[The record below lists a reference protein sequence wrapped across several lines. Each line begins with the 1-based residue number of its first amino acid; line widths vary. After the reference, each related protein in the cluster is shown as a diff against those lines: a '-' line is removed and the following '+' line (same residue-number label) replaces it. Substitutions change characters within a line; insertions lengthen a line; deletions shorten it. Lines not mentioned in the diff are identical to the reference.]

1 MQPLAHARALLHAQP
16 CIPIAMTST
25 ANPNPLVRDA
35 LRHLERKETV
45 AAESLLSSALTK
57 APDDVQ
63 ALQLLGVV
71 RRSQGRLEEAEHL
84 YRRSLA
90 LDPSQPQVHH
100 NLGNLLNALGR
111 IDECI
116 AEEREAI
123 RLRPSYADARFG
135 LAAALAEKGE
145 HSLAEK
151 AYREVL
157 RLQPNYLLAKLG
169 LATELCAV
177 NRAAEAE
184 RLLRQTLM
192 LGIRDQSLVASF
204 EHNLGVTLNLQSK
217 FSEALNLFDRAQA
230 NAREMWATDYSRGGT
245 LQQLGRYEEA
255 AECYRKVLAREPAHV
270 DALACLAL
278 ILAHLGDF
286 ASARDCGAR
295 ACLLDPRHP
304 IARIALA
311 ICAIE
316 ARRFEGAIQDLRD
329 LFADPAIVQH
339 RAAAYAAGFSA
350 DAFDRHRRF
359 GEAFEIYSAANER
372 LRALHAGQFERNRA
386 IGEARRLTDYFRK
399 SEPWV
404 AGTVDFAQSEAHR
417 HVFVLGFM
425 RSGTTLLET
434 ILATSPEVAHIDEI
448 EFLTDAARAFL
459 LSDADLDRLAVLDP
473 AECAR
478 WRESYWNSVRRAGYS
493 VAGKCFVDKMPFNT
507 IRLPLIS
514 RLFPGAKVIFAS
526 RDPRD
531 VVLSCF
537 RRRFNPGPYSFEF
550 FRLEDCARFY
560 AATMELAELYR
571 AKLPLTIH
579 EHRYEDMVTDLETSV
594 RAVCNF
600 TGIAWLPA
608 MRDFRGTAEAIDSR
622 SASAAQVRRGL
633 YPEAIGQWRQYRDEL
648 APVLPILAPWV
659 ARLGYRAD

>member
-1 MQPLAHARALLHAQP
+1 
-16 CIPIAMTST
+16 MTAAT
-25 ANPNPLVRDA
+25 GPNPLLRDA

-45 AAESLLSSALTK
+45 AAENLLSRALAE

-71 RRSQGRLEEAEHL
+71 RRSQGRLEEAEDL

-90 LDPSQPQVHH
+90 LDPNQPHVHH

-123 RLRPSYADARFG
+123 RLRPGYADARLG

-145 HSLAEK
+145 HSAAETS
-151 AYREVL
+151 YREVL
-157 RLQPNYLLAKLG
+157 RLQPNYLQAKLG
-169 LATELCAV
+169 LAVELCAV
-177 NRAAEAE
+177 NRAPEAE

-204 EHNLGVTLNLQSK
+204 EHNLGVALNLQSR
-217 FSEALNLFDRAQA
+217 FSEALKMFDQA
-230 NAREMWATDYSRGGT
+230 LADAPEMWAADFSRGGT

-255 AECYRKVLAREPAHV
+255 AECYRRVLAREPAHV

-286 ASARDCGAR
+286 ASARDCGAK
-295 ACLLDPRHP
+295 ACVLDPRHP

-316 ARRFEGAIQDLRD
+316 AGRFEAATQDLRD
-329 LFADPAIVQH
+329 VFADPAITQNH
-339 RAAAYAAGFSA
+339 AAAYAAGFAA

-359 GEAFEIYSAANER
+359 SEAFEIYRASNER
-372 LRALHAGQFERNRA
+372 LRAFHAGEFERNRA
-386 IGEARRLTDYFRK
+386 ITEARRLTGYFRK
-399 SEPWV
+399 SAPWV
-404 AGTVDFAQSEAHR
+404 ARRAEHASSEAR
-417 HVFVLGFM
+417 QHVFVLGFM

-434 ILATSPEVAHIDEI
+434 ILAMNPEVAHIDEI

-459 LSDADLDRLAVLDP
+459 LSDADLDRLAALDP

-478 WRESYWNSVRRAGYS
+478 WRESYWNSVRRAGHS

-514 RLFPGAKVIFAS
+514 RLFPNAKVIFAS

-550 FRLEDCARFY
+550 FRLDDCARFY
-560 AATMELAELYR
+560 SATMELAELYR
-571 AKLPLTIH
+571 AKLPLAIH
-579 EHRYEDMVTDLETSV
+579 EHRYEDMVADLESSV

-608 MRDFRGTAEAIDSR
+608 MRDFRGAAEEIDRR

-633 YPEAIGQWRQYRDEL
+633 YREAVGQWRQYRDEL

-659 ARLGYRAD
+659 ARFGYSAD